1 MGRLQDEQNTAP
13 LEPAGSDDLAVE
25 RGEEPV
31 EDPDVA
37 QAGESA
43 AQDLT
48 IGAAGGLGGD
58 DSGKARFREVEYR
71 DVERTGPEDATDS

>member
-1 MGRLQDEQNTAP
+1 MGRLQDEQNTASQGP
-13 LEPAGSDDLAVE
+13 MGGDDLAVE

-37 QAGESA
+37 GPGADA

-48 IGAAGGLGGD
+48 IGAGGLGGD
-58 DSGKARFREVEYR
+58 DSGEARFREVEYR
-71 DVERTGPEDATDS
+71 DVERTGPADATDS